1 MAQVTL
7 QTVEGLLCEYRKYV
21 NNAVGGRTRCV
32 SRRGAGFANVEYKA
46 NHAAAR
52 FSLARWNKSLL
63 QGALLADSA
72 ATSTAAAPSV
82 AAAAEQ
88 EAAVAGSDKGEDTEE
103 IPMEIETSVPEQS
116 APASSAVLREP
127 VVVPTLPDLPS
138 PAEEVDMDATAGAA
152 SSAATTTG
160 GVYLWWC
167 RRATKCSGWVDV
179 EQTSSQP
186 TTTREQC
193 IDSTVIDFRGINGR

>member
-32 SRRGAGFANVEYKA
+32 SRRGAGFANAEYKA

-52 FSLARWNKSLL
+52 FSLARWNKSL
-63 QGALLADSA
+63 QGALLADSP

-88 EAAVAGSDKGEDTEE
+88 EAAVAGSDKGEDTEDNKDKE
-103 IPMEIETSVPEQS
+103 
-116 APASSAVLREP
+116 
-127 VVVPTLPDLPS
+127 D
-138 PAEEVDMDATAGAA
+138 TANNN
-152 SSAATTTG
+152 S
-160 GVYLWWC
+160 
-167 RRATKCSGWVDV
+167 
-179 EQTSSQP
+179 
-186 TTTREQC
+186 
-193 IDSTVIDFRGINGR
+193 